1 MLPESLWEE
10 LPEALRPQHD
20 QVAGQRDE
28 AKEARR
34 RKIGD
39 YGTAVARAAVR
50 EASSCQLLTTHAHS
64 THT

>member
-1 MLPESLWEE
+1 MLPEALWEE
-10 LPEALRPQHD
+10 LPEALRPQHA
-20 QVAGQRDE
+20 QVPGQRDE

-50 EASSCQLLTTHAHS
+50 EVSSCQ
-64 THT
+64 